1 LLNPP
6 SWQSLKKVKVMS
18 FDYQL
23 HDVIGV
29 LGVTMI
35 VSVYLLLQL
44 GRLSSQSLLYSVLNG
59 LGAALVL
66 FSLYFEFNL
75 SAVVI
80 ELFWLGISVLGVI
93 LALRR
98 RAID

>member
-1 LLNPP
+1 
-6 SWQSLKKVKVMS
+6 MS